1 MANTLTISSLAENI
15 FRARDTVARELVGF
29 IPSVLVNADSEGVS
43 RNGTVTSFRTSEPTL
58 NTSYTPAMTV
68 PAADDQTIAAESLSL
83 GQVANVRIPL
93 TGEDEKKL
101 SNTAGQAVI
110 DAMFAQAI
118 RKMVNAI
125 ETHVGSVAYQ
135 GASKATGTAGTT
147 PFASNHESIN
157 DLRKILVDQGT
168 PMDGQVSLVLNS
180 AAGTKLR
187 NLSALYKVNESG
199 SSDLLRQG
207 ILQDLSGISI
217 RESAGV
223 ASHTK
228 GTGSGYLINLG
239 GGYAAGST
247 ALTLDTGSGT
257 IVAGD
262 VVTFAAD
269 TVNKYVVG
277 SALASNVVTL
287 NRPGLAVT
295 VADNNAL
302 TVGNSY
308 TANVGFHRNAIEL
321 AIRPPAQ
328 PFGGDAAV
336 DRMTIADDRSPL
348 VFEVAL
354 YKGYGMVM
362 FDLTCFYQAKVWKP
376 EFVATLLG

>member
-187 NLSALYKVNESG
+187 NLSHLYKVNEGG
-199 SSDLLRQG
+199 SADLLRQG